1 MQRLQKTGGRY
12 LLQTKT
18 AFRDSPLFSIANVA
32 SSQELRI
39 SKSRPQ
45 PALSLPQPSQYN
57 PLFAYRGGTAMA
69 TAEAKIHVSEFSNEP
84 FIDFSKPENRK
95 AMEDALK
102 KVASEFGREYP
113 MYIGGQ
119 KVITAEKRTSTNPS
133 HPSQVI
139 GIFQT
144 ATPEMAAQAVEAVSK
159 AFESW
164 KRVPAA
170 QRVECLFRAAKILR
184 ERKFEMNALIC
195 YEAGKTWPEAD
206 ADTAETIDFLEFYG
220 REMLR
225 LAGPQQVVPMKG
237 EKNYLVYIPLGVG
250 VVIPPW
256 NFPAAIAAGMTMA
269 SLVTGNTVVL
279 KPAGDTPTVAAKFV
293 EIAYEAGIPKDALNF
308 LTGPGAEI
316 GDVLVKHPKTR
327 YIAFTGSKEVGLRI
341 SELAGKTVPGQ
352 IWIKRTVLEMGGKDS
367 IIVDEEG
374 DVDAAVEGVAQAAF
388 GYQGQKCSACSRA
401 IVSEKIYDS
410 FVEKLVA
417 RTRKIA
423 VGPSEDPDNY
433 MGPVVSK
440 SAMNTILNYIEV
452 GKKEGRLLHG
462 GGRAAG
468 DGYFIQPRI
477 IADVDP
483 QARISQEEIFGPVLA
498 VIKAKDFDQALEIAN
513 NTEFGLTGGVY
524 SKNPEKLEKAQETF
538 HVGNLYLNRKCTGA
552 MVGAHPF
559 GGFNMSGTDSKAGG
573 RDYLLLF
580 LQAKTV
586 AEKLQN

>member
-1 MQRLQKTGGRY
+1 
-12 LLQTKT
+12 
-18 AFRDSPLFSIANVA
+18 
-32 SSQELRI
+32 
-39 SKSRPQ
+39 
-45 PALSLPQPSQYN
+45 
-57 PLFAYRGGTAMA
+57 MA
-69 TAEAKIHVSEFSNEP
+69 TAEAKIHVPEFTNEP
-84 FIDFSKPENRK
+84 FVDFSKPENRK
-95 AMEDALK
+95 AMEEALK
-102 KVASEFGREYP
+102 KVVSEFGREYP
-113 MYIGGQ
+113 MYIAG
-119 KVITAEKRTSTNPS
+119 KAVTTKEKRSSTNPS
-133 HPSQVI
+133 HPEQVI
-139 GIFQT
+139 GVFQT
-144 ATPEMAAQAVEAVSK
+144 ATPEMATQAVEAANE
-159 AFESW
+159 AFDTW
-164 KRVPAA
+164 KRVPAE
-170 QRVECLFRAAKILR
+170 QRAECLFRTAKILR

-206 ADTAETIDFLEFYG
+206 ADTAETIDFCEFYG

-225 LAGPQQVVPMKG
+225 LAGPQRVTPMKG
-237 EKNYLVYIPLGVG
+237 EKNYLKYIPLGVG

-293 EIAYEAGIPKDALNF
+293 DIAYEAGIPKEALNF
-308 LTGPGAEI
+308 LTGPGGEI
-316 GDVLVKHPKTR
+316 GDVLVKHSKTR

-352 IWIKRTVLEMGGKDS
+352 LWIKRTVLEMGGKDS

-374 DVDAAVEGVAQAAF
+374 DVDAAVEGVAQSAF

-410 FVEKLVA
+410 FVQKLVE
-417 RTRKIA
+417 RTKKIA
-423 VGPSEDPDNY
+423 VGPSEDPNNY

-440 SAMNTILNYIEV
+440 SAMKTILDYIEV
-452 GKKEGRLLHG
+452 GKKEGKLVHG
-462 GGRAAG
+462 GGRAPG
-468 DGYFIQPRI
+468 DGYFIQPTI

-483 QARISQEEIFGPVLA
+483 KARISQEEIFGPVLA
-498 VIKAKDFDQALEIAN
+498 VIKAKNFDHALEIAN

-524 SKNPEKLEKAQETF
+524 SKNPEKLEKAQEAF

-559 GGFNMSGTDSKAGG
+559 GGFNMSGTDSKTGG
-573 RDYLLLF
+573 KDYLLLF

-586 AEKLQN
+586 AEKIPS